1 MRIVPLGTSSGQA
14 TMDRSVTSLAA
25 FVGSEKEWVM
35 IDCGE
40 GARMQAMRAKLS
52 LPDLKALLITHAH
65 GDHCFGVFTMLST
78 LSVIGR
84 TKPLRVVCPK
94 EVRQMIEMVQKTI
107 RETPSYAIEWS
118 EPEHGLDIDLGD
130 GLKCRCIEMSH
141 RAPSHGYL
149 LSSARS
155 RVTADADAFKAAG
168 FEPGPLLGQA
178 IASAKRGQPSWRE
191 DGSSVDMSDAVKSER
206 VTESLFVGGD
216 NAEPMRVAKAAAGA
230 TAWIHEATY
239 VQTDW
244 EHGGAGEK
252 WGHSSA
258 KMIGE
263 AAAAGRPGSLVL
275 THFSPRYGEGP
286 LGVERLAD
294 EARSKFD
301 GPVHI
306 ATDLQPL
313 DFAPMVEP
321 ERIKKPKPSI

>member
-1 MRIVPLGTSSGQA
+1 MRIMPLGTSAGQA
-14 TMDRSVTSLAA
+14 TLDRGVTALAA
-25 FVGSEKEWVM
+25 FVGSDKEWVM

-40 GARMQAMRAKLS
+40 GARMQAMRAKMS

-65 GDHCFGVFTMLST
+65 GDHCFGVFTMLSA

-84 TKPLRVVCPK
+84 SKPLRIVCPK
-94 EVRQMIEMVQKTI
+94 EVRQMIEMVQKTMSDG
-107 RETPSYAIEWS
+107 PKFAIEWS
-118 EPEHGLDIDLGD
+118 VPEHGMDIDLGG

-141 RAPSHGYL
+141 RVPSHGYL

-155 RVTADADAFKAAG
+155 KVTADAAAFKAAG
-168 FEPGPLLGQA
+168 FVPGPLLGQA

-191 DGSSVDMSDAVKSER
+191 DGSSVDMTGAVKSSR

-239 VQTDW
+239 LQADW
-244 EHGGAGEK
+244 EKGGAGEK

-263 AAAAGRPGSLVL
+263 AAAVGRPGSLVL
-275 THFSPRYGEGP
+275 THFSTRYGEGP
-286 LGVERLAD
+286 KGIDLLAA
-294 EARSKFD
+294 EARAQFD

-306 ATDLQPL
+306 AVDLQPL
-313 DFAPMVEP
+313 DFEPTVEP
-321 ERIKKPKPSI
+321 EQIKHEKAVP